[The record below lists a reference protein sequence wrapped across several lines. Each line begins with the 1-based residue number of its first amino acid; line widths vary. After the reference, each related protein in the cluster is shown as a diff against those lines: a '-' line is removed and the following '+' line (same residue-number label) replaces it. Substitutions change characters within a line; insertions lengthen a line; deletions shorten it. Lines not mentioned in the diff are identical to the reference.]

1 MEIRKVIPNL
11 QLVNRMIVDFY
22 LVNFHPA
29 DEPEA
34 FAAVG
39 SAVGLG
45 HGNELTLQIKRFRNT
60 SEMVLIDW
68 FST

>member
-1 MEIRKVIPNL
+1 
-11 QLVNRMIVDFY
+11 MIVDFY

-39 SAVGLG
+39 QPWGQPWGWATAM
-45 HGNELTLQIKRFRNT
+45 N
-60 SEMVLIDW
+60 
-68 FST
+68 